1 MTPAFSSGRA
11 TLSNRKPI
19 AEGFSVPRASD
30 QTSFATRRRWSDDVG
45 VGRHEYKKCQANL
58 AGVFDAM
65 LHAGWRQY
73 DRLGTELL
81 LFGTDPE
88 RAAALQHY
96 VNFVRV
102 LVRMDSLPLTRL
114 QTIHVAKQLVGLA
127 QIDLGHSLAGE
138 SHCFSDVLKNH
149 AWISGFFVQLFFQHH
164 TPA

>member
-1 MTPAFSSGRA
+1 M
-11 TLSNRKPI
+11 L
-19 AEGFSVPRASD
+19 
-30 QTSFATRRRWSDDVG
+30 
-45 VGRHEYKKCQANL
+45 
-58 AGVFDAM
+58 DA
-65 LHAGWRQY
+65 AWRQY

-138 SHCFSDVLKNH
+138 SHCLSDVLKNH
-149 AWISGFFVQLFFQHH
+149 RLGLLVFRSAFFSIIPCGELAFNALYTPSGVLPPSLAQRSK
-164 TPA
+164 